1 VEYVGNCYMNCLTAA
16 EERSRLENIVE
27 EASGVYSEENSKN
40 ELLTTCSD
48 LVSADSDKCLTG
60 FANLKLNQHRT
71 SDDEQ
76 LTQRVNEYV
85 CDMCNKVFTHRCYLM
100 RHKKYGIPCGT
111 NIKPY
116 ACDICGK
123 ACRNRAEVLV
133 HMRTHTGERPF
144 VCTVCGK
151 AFRRQTE
158 LTNHCHTHSEVKR
171 FSCTICDKAYKD
183 QTEYIRHMRTHTGEK
198 RYACTMCNQ
207 AYFRRSLLTVYMRK
221 HTNG

>member
-1 VEYVGNCYMNCLTAA
+1 MNCLPAA

-27 EASGVYSEENSKN
+27 EASGVCSEENSKN
-40 ELLTTCSD
+40 DLLTTCSD

-60 FANLKLNQHRT
+60 SAKVKLNQHRT

-76 LTQRVNEYV
+76 LTQRVNNEYV
-85 CDMCNKVFTHRCYLM
+85 CDMCNKVFTHRRYLM

-151 AFRRQTE
+151 AFMHQTE
-158 LTNHCHTHSEVKR
+158 LTNHCRTHSEVKGFHVR
-171 FSCTICDKAYKD
+171 YVTRRTRDKLNTLGICVLTLVRNDVHVQCVTRRISAVAFSLFICVN
-183 QTEYIRHMRTHTGEK
+183 TLMG
-198 RYACTMCNQ
+198 
-207 AYFRRSLLTVYMRK
+207 SLMYE
-221 HTNG
+221 